1 MSDDDPLRSAF
12 DDFRADALPDLQAPG
27 VADVRRRWMRR
38 RAVQSGAALAAVAV
52 LALTGVALAGPP
64 TAQPDVT
71 DSASPS
77 ATPSASAT
85 PSPSA
90 SASKVRPDAGDQ
102 TPRKDGSNQGGTSCR
117 EYGEVDIAEPM
128 TDGAITLAARVDAG
142 DERKLCPGEEIRIF
156 WASYE
161 IDPDGTQRLFG
172 SGSGRLDADQPTAR
186 LEVQLP
192 SGDCRSWYVGAGSA
206 EIRDV
211 IPPDGG
217 SYPNVIDSNKADG
230 CVETP
235 VSPSPT

>member
-12 DDFRADALPDLQAPG
+12 DEFRADTMPELQAPG
-27 VADVRRRWMRR
+27 VADVRRRWIRR

-52 LALTGVALAGPP
+52 LALAGVALAGPP
-64 TAQPDVT
+64 SAQPEVT

-77 ATPSASAT
+77 ATPTASAT
-85 PSPSA
+85 ASPSA
-90 SASKVRPDAGDQ
+90 SASKVRPDAGGE
-102 TPRKDGSNQGGTSCR
+102 TPRKDGGNQGGKSCR

-128 TDGAITLAARVDAG
+128 TDGAITLAARVAADA
-142 DERKLCPGEEIRIF
+142 ERKLCPGEEIRVF

-172 SGSGRLDADQPTAR
+172 SGVGRLDAEQPTVR
-186 LEVQLP
+186 LEMQIP
-192 SGDCRSWYVGAGSA
+192 SGDCRAWYVGAGSA
-206 EIRDV
+206 EIRGL

-217 SYPNVIDSNKADG
+217 SYPNVIDSNRADG

>member
-12 DDFRADALPDLQAPG
+12 DGFRADALPDLQAPG
-27 VADVRRRWMRR
+27 VTDVRRRWIRR
-38 RAVQSGAALAAVAV
+38 RAVQSGAAVAVVAV
-52 LALTGVALAGPP
+52 LTLTGVALAGPLSAEP
-64 TAQPDVT
+64 EIT
-71 DSASPS
+71 DSASP
-77 ATPSASAT
+77 ATSPSPSAT

-90 SASKVRPDAGDQ
+90 GATKVRPDAGDQ
-102 TPRKDGSNQGGTSCR
+102 TPRKDGGNQGGKTCR

-142 DERKLCPGEEIRIF
+142 DERKLCPGEVIRVF

-161 IDPDGTQRLFG
+161 IDPGGIQRLFD
-172 SGSGRLDADQPTAR
+172 SGTGRLDAGQPTVR
-186 LEVQLP
+186 LEVRLP

-206 EIRDV
+206 EIREL

-217 SYPNVIDSNKADG
+217 GYSNVIDSSKADV

-235 VSPSPT
+235 VSPSST

>member
-12 DDFRADALPDLQAPG
+12 DEFRADTLPELQAPG
-27 VADVRRRWMRR
+27 VADVRRRWIRR

-64 TAQPDVT
+64 SAQPDIT

-77 ATPSASAT
+77 ATPSASAS

-90 SASKVRPDAGDQ
+90 TATKVRPDAGDQ
-102 TPRKDGSNQGGTSCR
+102 TPRKDGGNQGGKSCR
-117 EYGEVDIAEPM
+117 EYGEVDVAEPM
-128 TDGAITLAARVDAG
+128 ADGAITLAARVAAG
-142 DERKLCPGEEIRIF
+142 AERKLCAGEEIRVF

-161 IDPDGTQRLFG
+161 ISTDGTQTLFA
-172 SGSGRLDADQPTAR
+172 SGTDQLDAGQPTVR
-186 LEVQLP
+186 LEVQIP

-206 EIRDV
+206 EIRGT